1 MLTQSSALN
10 KWREPCGVTMSEWN
24 VRFVIN
30 IKVTGK
36 YALDDVIAE
45 GVATD
50 LLEAA
55 GWTPHT
61 LQHASDEM
69 NDEMTQTEIVDAFIE
84 SVEAGKS

>member
-1 MLTQSSALN
+1 
-10 KWREPCGVTMSEWN
+10 MSEWN

-45 GVATD
+45 SVATD
-50 LLEAA
+50 LLETA

-61 LQHASDEM
+61 LQHASDM
-69 NDEMTQTEIVDAFIE
+69 TNDDMTQTEIVDAFIE
-84 SVEAGKS
+84 SVKGKDDD